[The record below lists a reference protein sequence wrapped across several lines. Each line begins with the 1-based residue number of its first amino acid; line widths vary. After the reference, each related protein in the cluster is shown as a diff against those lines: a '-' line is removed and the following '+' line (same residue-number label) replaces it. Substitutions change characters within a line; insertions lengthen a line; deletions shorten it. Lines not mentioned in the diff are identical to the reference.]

1 MRIPQIP
8 DGPVVSRLDRAA
20 YQRWQVSQSED
31 NSSEI
36 RRLMSALYVAL
47 KEELTEY
54 QRECVTAYFFDG
66 KSVSEIAKEQGVNRS
81 TVSRTIHRG
90 MDNLYHVLRYASPS
104 LMSEPNNFKR
114 ALKSMRS

>member
-1 MRIPQIP
+1 MRIPQTP
-8 DGPVVSRLDRAA
+8 DGPVVSRLDKAA

-66 KSVSEIAKEQGVNRS
+66 KSVSEIAKEQGVSKNE
-81 TVSRTIHRG
+81 IY
-90 MDNLYHVLRYASPS
+90 MQFLNK
-104 LMSEPNNFKR
+104 E
-114 ALKSMRS
+114 

>member
-1 MRIPQIP
+1 MRIPQTP